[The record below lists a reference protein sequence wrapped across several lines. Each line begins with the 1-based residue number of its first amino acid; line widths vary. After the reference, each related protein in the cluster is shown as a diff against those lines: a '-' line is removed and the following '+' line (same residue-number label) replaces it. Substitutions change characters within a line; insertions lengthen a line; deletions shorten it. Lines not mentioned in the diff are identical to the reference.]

1 MKFHNFDPY
10 EKLQEL
16 QNLVILLQQK
26 TTAQDQVI
34 QQLVQVINN
43 QSNLANQ
50 HTQMVNDLRHRLGIL
65 ERFDQITEVKL
76 PQEYQNK

>member
-10 EKLQEL
+10 EKLQDL

-50 HTQMVNDLRHRLGIL
+50 HTQMVNDLNHRLGIL

-76 PQEYQNK
+76 PQELIPK